1 MRREDIRELTRAVP
15 FQPFRV
21 YISTGETF
29 DIYHPDLIVATTGA
43 AHIAYP
49 SPETRPDNPDQ
60 VRIVSLYHIQKIEPL
75 PAPAAPPGS
84 NGSG

>member
-15 FQPFRV
+15 FKPFRV

-29 DIYHPDLIVATTGA
+29 DIYHPDLIVATAGA

-49 SPETRPDNPDQ
+49 SHDARPDNPDQ
-60 VRIVSLYHIQKIEPL
+60 ARIVSLYHIQKIEML
-75 PAPAAPPGS
+75 PTPTAPAGT
-84 NGSG
+84 NGDA